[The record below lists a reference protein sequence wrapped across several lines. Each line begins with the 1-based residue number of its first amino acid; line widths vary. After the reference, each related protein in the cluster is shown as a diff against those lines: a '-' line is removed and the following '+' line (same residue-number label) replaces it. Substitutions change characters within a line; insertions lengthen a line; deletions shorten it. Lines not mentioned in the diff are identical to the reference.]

1 MKFKLK
7 GLKETKSYFRKFENG
22 SKKAINKSIQQ
33 TARNILKAALSRVHL
48 DSGALKSSLGME
60 QNTEEMNAKVYADI
74 LYAAYVEFGTGGFV
88 EVPKGMEDYAM
99 EFFVSGDG
107 ITRPQPFL
115 MPSFAENKEK
125 LLPLI
130 EAELVK
136 LLRNA

>member
-1 MKFKLK
+1 LIVQSSIRKL
-7 GLKETKSYFRKFENG
+7 ERG
-22 SKKAINKSIQQ
+22 SEKAINKGVQQ
-33 TARNILKAALSRVHL
+33 IARSILKAALSRVPENQGL
-48 DSGALKSSLGME
+48 LKSSLGME
-60 QNTEEMNAKVYADI
+60 QNTEDMSAKVYADI

-115 MPSFAENKEK
+115 IPSFNENKEK

-136 LLRNA
+136 LLRNG

>member
-1 MKFKLK
+1 MKFKLN
-7 GLKETKSYFRKFENG
+7 GLKQVQSSIRKLDRG
-22 SKKAINKSIQQ
+22 SEKAINKGVQQ
-33 TARNILKAALSRVHL
+33 IARSILKSALSRVPENQGL
-48 DSGALKSSLGME
+48 LKSSLGME
-60 QNTEEMNAKVYADI
+60 QNTDDMSAKVYADI

-115 MPSFAENKEK
+115 MPSFNENKEK

-136 LLRNA
+136 LLRNG

>member
-1 MKFKLK
+1 MKFKLN
-7 GLKETKSYFRKFENG
+7 GLKQVQSSIRKLERG
-22 SKKAINKSIQQ
+22 SKRAINKGIQQ
-33 TARNILKAALSRVHL
+33 TARNILKAALSRVPENQGL
-48 DSGALKSSLGME
+48 LKGSLGME

-115 MPSFAENKEK
+115 MNSFADNKEK